1 MSDLLEIRDVHKSFG
16 AVKALDGVSM
26 EINKG
31 EVVALLGDN
40 GAGKSTL
47 IKIISGYHKPDRGDL
62 IFEGKKVIFNSPND
76 ARSLGIETIYQDL
89 ALIPDLPI
97 YYNIF
102 LAREVTNKI
111 FLNKKKMMEESKKLL
126 DSLQIR
132 IPDINMK
139 VENLSG
145 GQRQAVAVARAV
157 YFSAKM
163 ILMDEPTAAL
173 SVVEARKVLE
183 LARNLKKKGLG
194 VLIITHN
201 IIQGYDVADRIY
213 VLDRGKIIFHKKKE
227 ETNVEEITEVMTS
240 FALGKVNLGEKR

>member
-1 MSDLLEIRDVHKSFG
+1 MSDLLEVRDIHKNFG
-16 AVKALDGVSM
+16 PVKALDGVNL
-26 EINKG
+26 EVNKG
-31 EVVALLGDN
+31 EIVALLGDN

-47 IKIISGYHKPDRGDL
+47 IKIISGYYKPDKGDI

-76 ARSLGIETIYQDL
+76 ARRLGIETIYQDL

-102 LAREVTNKI
+102 LAREFTNRG
-111 FLNKKKMMEESKKLL
+111 FLNKKRMIEESKRLL
-126 DSLQIR
+126 ESLQIK

-157 YFSAKM
+157 YFSAKLV
-163 ILMDEPTAAL
+163 LMDEPTAAL

-183 LARNLKKKGLG
+183 LAKNLKKKGLG

-201 IIQGYDVADRIY
+201 IAQGYEVADKIY
-213 VLDRGKIIFHKKKE
+213 VMDRGRIVFEKKKE
-227 ETNVEEITEVMTS
+227 ETNIEEITEIMTS
-240 FALGKVNLGEKR
+240 FALGKLKG

>member
-62 IFEGKKVIFNSPND
+62 VFEGKKVIFNSPND

-201 IIQGYDVADRIY
+201 IIQGYEVADRIY